1 LVIASLVFGL
11 GMFSMTALTAQVASA
26 ATQTVTNCNDS
37 GSGSLRQAV
46 LNANSGDIIAF
57 ALSPSC
63 STITL
68 SSTIDIDTS
77 VTIAGSGASALAVS
91 GDGAVGVVEV
101 ASAVTVSISGLT
113 IEDGNAEGGGG
124 IFNNGTLTV
133 TNSTLSNNTANNAGV
148 GGGGI
153 YNDGTLTV
161 ANSTLSGNI
170 ASGGN
175 GGGIY
180 NVTTAT
186 VNASTLSGNSASQ
199 GGGIFN
205 ATALIVTDST
215 LSNNSASEY
224 GGGINGEGTVTS
236 STLSNNSAGF
246 DGGGIYIV
254 TGGISVA
261 ATIVTDSAGRDC
273 FDGGYEGGSSITDAG
288 YNLDSDGT
296 CGFSGAN
303 HSQSG
308 VDPDLGALQ
317 ANGGPTE
324 TQAPGT
330 GSPVLNQIPLGTLG
344 NGIALCPGADQ
355 RGTARPQGTECDIGA
370 VELVVSQAKA
380 ITSAESAATTVRTSF
395 SFTVTT
401 TGSPVPRITKTGS
414 LPKYVKLTDNG
425 DGTATISGTPK
436 KTGTYHLKIRAT
448 FGKGK
453 TKTVVTQAFTLT
465 VNPA

>member
-1 LVIASLVFGL
+1 MRATGRAGKRNPRLVIASLVFGL

-161 ANSTLSGNI
+161 AN
-170 ASGGN
+170 
-175 GGGIY
+175 
-180 NVTTAT
+180 
-186 VNASTLSGNSASQ
+186 
-199 GGGIFN
+199 
-205 ATALIVTDST
+205 
-215 LSNNSASEY
+215 
-224 GGGINGEGTVTS
+224 